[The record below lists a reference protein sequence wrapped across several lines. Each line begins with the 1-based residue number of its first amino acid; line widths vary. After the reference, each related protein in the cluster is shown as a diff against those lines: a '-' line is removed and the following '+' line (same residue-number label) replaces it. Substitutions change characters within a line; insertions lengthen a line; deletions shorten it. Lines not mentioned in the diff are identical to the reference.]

1 VNLSV
6 VISVINVVG
15 FVNFWGITIDIMSLF
30 TIVLVVG
37 ICVDYPVHIVHSY
50 LVSEGSKLE
59 RAKNSL
65 RKIGPAVTNG
75 GMTTF
80 LSVIVLC
87 GSQTHVFITIFKIF
101 FLTVVFGLFHGVVLL
116 PVLLCYIGPSKTEKS
131 DTEPKEKLNN
141 NSGTIKKYNT
151 DIP

>member
-1 VNLSV
+1 
-6 VISVINVVG
+6 
-15 FVNFWGITIDIMSLF
+15 M
-30 TIVLVVG
+30 
-37 ICVDYPVHIVHSY
+37 
-50 LVSEGSKLE
+50 E

-65 RKIGPAVTNG
+65 QKIGPAVTNG

-101 FLTVVFGLFHGVVLL
+101 FLTVIFGLFHGVVLL
-116 PVLLCYIGPSKTEKS
+116 PVILCYLGPTEKHKNKVIPQEQ
-131 DTEPKEKLNN
+131 DERY
-141 NSGTIKKYNT
+141 GAIKKDNT